1 MIETRNLTVAIEGS
15 KILHDVTVALPKGKL
30 TAIVGPN
37 GAGKSTLLT
46 AMGRLTPIHRGG
58 VTFDGFPIGDI
69 ATAALAKRL
78 SIFRQT
84 TPITPRLSVRDLISF
99 GRYPHAR
106 GQMSG
111 ADKLI
116 VEQAIAR
123 LDLFEFAD
131 RYLDSL
137 SGGQRQRALLGMVL
151 AQTGDVILL
160 DEPLNNLDISHAR
173 SVMRVARE
181 EVAMGRTVAVVIHDL
196 TVAGAH
202 CDHVIALK
210 NGRLHSAGTPKD
222 VLTQKGLSDLYDTNV
237 DVADFNGRRVVMTV

>member
-1 MIETRNLTVAIEGS
+1 MIETRNLTVSIDGT

-46 AMGRLTPIHRGG
+46 AMGRLTPVHSGEVR
-58 VTFDGFPIGDI
+58 FDGFPILDI
-69 ATAALAKRL
+69 ATATLAKRL
-78 SIFRQT
+78 SIFRQS

-99 GRYPHAR
+99 GRYPHAHGR
-106 GQMSG
+106 MSG
-111 ADKLI
+111 ADRII

-123 LDLFEFAD
+123 LDLSDLAD
-131 RYLDSL
+131 RFLDAL

-151 AQTGDVILL
+151 AQTGDVMLL
-160 DEPLNNLDISHAR
+160 DEPLNNLDIAHAR

-181 EVAMGRTVAVVIHDL
+181 EVSRGRTVAVVIHDL
-196 TVAGAH
+196 TVAGVH

-210 NGRLHSAGTPKD
+210 NGRLHSAGAPD
-222 VLTQKGLSDLYDTNV
+222 EVLSQEGLSDLYDTQIE
-237 DVADFNGRRVVMTV
+237 VAEVNGCSVVMTV